1 MKLLL
6 LLKNIIEL
14 VLVGIWILL
23 FIFSGAMAMDLMP
36 LLIVLLF
43 VNIDSKVGAIIKQLK
58 EMKESQS

>member
-6 LLKNIIEL
+6 LLKNIIDL
-14 VLVGIWILL
+14 ALVGIWILL
-23 FIFSGAMAMDLMP
+23 FIFSRAMAMDLMP

-58 EMKESQS
+58 EMK